1 MNIYVDIDETICR
14 YTSGDKY
21 KERDYS
27 SAAPIEENIA
37 CINKLYDLGH
47 TIVYWTAR
55 GTVTKIDWSQLTIE
69 QLKGWGAKFT
79 EVQLG
84 KPAYDVFICDK
95 AINSDKFFKN
105 FDEILM
111 KGEGDVLHI

>member
-1 MNIYVDIDETICR
+1 MIIYVDIDETIC
-14 YTSGDKY
+14 
-21 KERDYS
+21 EYS
-27 SAAPIEENIA
+27 DAREYPLAKPIKKRIEK
-37 CINKLYDLGH
+37 INSLFDDGN